1 MDPDKLELLKTL
13 GPLIALVSILAIGG
27 WIVTTWLRIKNG
39 YPLDG
44 QWGQALHPMRDPGAE
59 QRVEALSSDNAA
71 LRSELHAIRQRL
83 ATVESIVTDDGVRL
97 SKEIDGLGMTRN

>member
-1 MDPDKLELLKTL
+1 MDPAKIELIKTIF
-13 GPLIALVSILAIGG
+13 PMIALISVLAIGG

-44 QWGQALHPMRDPGAE
+44 QWGQALHPTRDPEAE
-59 QRVEALSSDNAA
+59 RRIVALTSDNAA
-71 LRSELHAIRQRL
+71 LRGDLQAIKQRL

-97 SKEIDGLGMTRN
+97 SKEIDRLDMTRN

>member
-44 QWGQALHPMRDPGAE
+44 QWGQALHPTRDPGAE

-71 LRSELHAIRQRL
+71 LRSELQAIKQRL